1 MGKSKELAELGDVVT
16 QSGGNVGVNTA
27 DPTSLGGGSKLT
39 VNQANDGNIIFARGG
54 STRQVQLGTTST
66 TGYINA
72 DNTTN
77 GLALHMNGTE
87 RMRIDA
93 SGRVTMPYQAG
104 FRAFQNTNY
113 THPSGNVNLSSVWG
127 GLGYWSKDF
136 DNQNNFN
143 TSNGLFTAPVAGMYS
158 FSAGLNGEVNASNIT
173 YFSCEFLVNGSRK
186 SIHWFG
192 NIKSGSSGYSAANN
206 ASLFKLSAGDT
217 VGLHCEINATQNLLG
232 AVSGAYGFFSGYL
245 IG

>member
-16 QSGGNVGVNTA
+16 QSGGSVGVNTA

-39 VNQANDGNIIFARGG
+39 VNQADDGNIIFARGG

-93 SGRVTMPYQAG
+93 SGRVTMPYQPHIFYSTLNTTTQTGSGVTPIYTYQEQVRGTNGYNTSTGVYTAPISGVYSCKWAYLYQNVTGTATIDDG
-104 FRAFQNTNY
+104 FVFNGTY
-113 THPSGNVNLSSVWG
+113 IYSGNR
-127 GLGYWSKDF
+127 F
-136 DNQNNFN
+136 D
-143 TSNGLFTAPVAGMYS
+143 VADYS
-158 FSAGLNGEVNASNIT
+158 FDDGYAAVQGSVNIYLNANDTFHPQTQIGGDGSWNFYGGGNWGFLTIT
-173 YFSCEFLVNGSRK
+173 M
-186 SIHWFG
+186 
-192 NIKSGSSGYSAANN
+192 
-206 ASLFKLSAGDT
+206 
-217 VGLHCEINATQNLLG
+217 
-232 AVSGAYGFFSGYL
+232 

>member
-1 MGKSKELAELGDVVT
+1 MGKSKELATLTDVGGTIDGALTVDGGYTDLETQDVNNYARITTVNGSAQLGLYRSGSAEGGFYLGGDVDKFRVYDSSFT
-16 QSGGNVGVNTA
+16 
-27 DPTSLGGGSKLT
+27 P
-39 VNQANDGNIIFARGG
+39 
-54 STRQVQLGTTST
+54 
-66 TGYINA
+66 
-72 DNTTN
+72 
-77 GLALHMNGTE
+77 
-87 RMRIDA
+87 RMEVDA